1 MLTLYVKPGWR
12 QVYDSSPDYL
22 FGTGLDFVLNL
33 NKVQWKADNKY
44 NDKEGRMQV
53 ILGILCLCCAL
64 SVHAVTL
71 PSFPSQQTASPHN
84 VFLYTGQDNQSFDSW
99 VIDGGY
105 MYNIFRDVDLYVGAR
120 VNSSISGGENGFLS
134 GISYQV
140 TERVSVKSTL
150 YSLNSNDGDERKS
163 NDSLS
168 AELSSSLRLSDN
180 LDLRATL
187 DYQQWQQGVEVGIGF
202 RF

>member
-1 MLTLYVKPGWR
+1 MK
-12 QVYDSSPDYL
+12 
-22 FGTGLDFVLNL
+22 
-33 NKVQWKADNKY
+33 
-44 NDKEGRMQV
+44 V
-53 ILGILCLCCAL
+53 ILGIVCLVFAW
-64 SVHAVTL
+64 SAQAVPL
-71 PSFPSQQTASPHN
+71 PPLPSQQIVSPHN
-84 VFLYTGQDNQSFDSW
+84 VFFTTEQDNQSFDSW

-120 VNSSISGGENGFLS
+120 VNSSINGGENGFLS
-134 GISYQV
+134 GVRYQL
-140 TERVSVKSTL
+140 TERVSVKSAV
-150 YSLNSNDGDERKS
+150 YSLNRSDDDSKRG

-187 DYQQWQQGVEVGIGF
+187 DYQQWQQGIEVGIGF

>member
-1 MLTLYVKPGWR
+1 MK
-12 QVYDSSPDYL
+12 
-22 FGTGLDFVLNL
+22 
-33 NKVQWKADNKY
+33 
-44 NDKEGRMQV
+44 V
-53 ILGILCLCCAL
+53 ILGISCLAFTL
-64 SVHAVTL
+64 SAQAVTL
-71 PSFPSQQTASPHN
+71 PSLPSQQVTSPHN
-84 VFLYTGQDNQSFDSW
+84 MFFTTEQDNQGFDSW

-120 VNSSISGGENGFLS
+120 VNSSINGGENGFLS
-134 GISYQV
+134 GVRYQL
-140 TERVSVKSTL
+140 TERVSLKSTV
-150 YSLNSNDGDERKS
+150 YSLNRSDDDSKNG

-187 DYQQWQQGVEVGIGF
+187 DYQQWQQGIEVGIGF